1 MNSMNSNEYSAIEAV
16 QWMVVAKP
24 RRGGQNGEQLGNVDV
39 PAAVHATETAA
50 LASRASSGAVA
61 AALQWLAVR
70 TPQSHRKRE
79 RRHDRVVISQ
89 LAYREDA

>member
-1 MNSMNSNEYSAIEAV
+1 MNSNSAIEAV

-24 RRGGQNGEQLGNVDV
+24 RRTGRGGQNGEQLGNVDV

-50 LASRASSGAVA
+50 LASRGSSSGPVA
-61 AALQWLAVR
+61 APVQRLAVR